1 MNPIFSSI
9 TLQFSISLKKNFR
22 ALIQFARKRL
32 VASKQYITRD
42 SSSIFQVEHWSN
54 FWIVLRW
61 NNTVGKNLLHLQYF
75 FKYELLK
82 DIINKLYICK
92 ITEKFVVWGEKGHTK
107 IRLSKKITKA
117 PAGIELK
124 MYGSQSRHF
133 IQLAID

>member
-1 MNPIFSSI
+1 M
-9 TLQFSISLKKNFR
+9 LK
-22 ALIQFARKRL
+22 
-32 VASKQYITRD
+32 
-42 SSSIFQVEHWSN
+42 
-54 FWIVLRW
+54 W

-82 DIINKLYICK
+82 DKINKFYICK
-92 ITEKFVVWGEKGHTK
+92 ITEKFVVWGEKEHTK

-124 MYGSQSRHF
+124 MYGSQSRHS